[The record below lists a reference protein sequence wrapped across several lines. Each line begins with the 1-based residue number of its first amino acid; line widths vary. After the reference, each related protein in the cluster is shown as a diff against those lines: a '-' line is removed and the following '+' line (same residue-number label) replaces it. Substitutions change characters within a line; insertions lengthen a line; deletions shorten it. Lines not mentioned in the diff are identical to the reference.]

1 MTSTKLIKA
10 ESLTA
15 SEREQIAEILDRR
28 ANEVASFSSEYKRDG
43 KHYGSV
49 DLALTREIDRLRK
62 LSGRVNPPEP
72 EDE

>member
-1 MTSTKLIKA
+1 MTSTKSIKA
-10 ESLTA
+10 EPLTA

-28 ANEVASFSSEYKRDG
+28 ANEVASFSLEYKRDG

-62 LSGRVNPPEP
+62 LSGRVKPPET